1 MGSRLGIIAS
11 SGEIPSLIQEK
22 ASEKGY
28 TCVVAAIEGQAGRST
43 LEDLELIQW
52 FDLGDIQDVVSY
64 FNTNG
69 VSEVIFA
76 GKIDPR
82 VIYDKTQFDLAALR
96 IINSGKDKT
105 PFSIIEKVINFFEN
119 QGLSVIDPMPF
130 LLSFLCKEGTL
141 THTHPSDE
149 MELDIAFGWKIAR
162 TIANSEIGQ
171 TVVVKDMAIVAVEGM
186 EGTDEAIKRGGRLSG
201 IGSTVVKVSRM
212 SQDPRIDLPAV
223 GLTTVQS
230 LVEAKSSALCIEA
243 DRMPFFQREEA
254 VSLADS
260 HGIAIIAK

>member
-1 MGSRLGIIAS
+1 
-11 SGEIPSLIQEK
+11 
-22 ASEKGY
+22 
-28 TCVVAAIEGQAGRST
+28 
-43 LEDLELIQW
+43 
-52 FDLGDIQDVVSY
+52 
-64 FNTNG
+64 
-69 VSEVIFA
+69 
-76 GKIDPR
+76 
-82 VIYDKTQFDLAALR
+82 
-96 IINSGKDKT
+96 
-105 PFSIIEKVINFFEN
+105 
-119 QGLSVIDPMPF
+119 
-130 LLSFLCKEGTL
+130 
-141 THTHPSDE
+141 
-149 MELDIAFGWKIAR
+149 
-162 TIANSEIGQ
+162 
-171 TVVVKDMAIVAVEGM
+171 MAIVAVEGM